1 MPAAFDS
8 STGGLPDG
16 IASGAGTLSGA
27 EPGALLDLIH
37 IATFV
42 IDTEGRIAVWSPA
55 AAELT
60 GRPIEQMLGENLA
73 ELFPAESRPRAEE
86 LFRRVVGSGA
96 TADAGTGIGAG
107 TNAST
112 STSATTIVSNAGIG
126 AGTGGWVGFLPVRR
140 GDGSIFDV
148 GFRAVALKF
157 PGGRD
162 LIQVVATDAGDLRR
176 VEFERTL
183 FEALF
188 DQVPVG
194 IAIYDTDRRYIAVNY
209 ALAAYDGI
217 DTHSHIGH
225 RVEDLLPDIGHSVPL
240 LQQHVLDTGEPVV
253 DMLVKAATRADGPA
267 ERRYWSVSYARL
279 EGRDGRVLGL
289 TALVVDV
296 TERQNAVE
304 RNRLARRRATILNEA
319 NSRIGTSLDVTLTA
333 AELAHVAVP
342 MFCDEAAVYLLDSA
356 TGPRTVA
363 STGARPWPPCG
374 DGGRAGARA
383 GGASAGGTANP
394 IRLHTI
400 AVRGSAEPDGPRE
413 RVGDSLP
420 PIQPGTALFERVI
433 GGRARL
439 FNPDDTEGVGR
450 ADRSILAP
458 LVARGSLIGVARFT
472 RAADRD
478 EFALIDLETADE
490 LAAHAAV
497 SMDNAR
503 LYMRERDTALLLQR
517 TLLPERLPEVEGA
530 QLAFRYRPGSVG
542 AQVGGDWFDV
552 LPLPCRR
559 VAFVVGDV
567 MGSGLQAAGIMG
579 QFRTAARTLARLD
592 LNPALVLREMD
603 ELARSMSESHIATCV
618 YAVYDPIA
626 GECVIASAGH
636 PPPLLVTPGGGVD
649 LVRITP
655 GAPLGVGG
663 QRYEEREFTVEPG
676 SALALY
682 TDGLVEDHDR
692 DIDTGIDEL
701 VGTISKAVS
710 SGVSSATASEAR
722 WLETACD
729 AAFDTLLGPHRA
741 DDATLLIAA
750 LDRFPED
757 RVASWVLTSQP
768 TVAARAREL
777 VRRRLGTWSAQSA
790 PDRGTTGNAS
800 GLPPLP
806 ADVTDVVELL
816 VSELVT
822 NALRYG
828 RGPIGLR
835 LLRGTSTVVCEV
847 SDELDAAPR
856 LRTVH
861 QGDEGGRGLHLVDQ
875 LSKNWGTRT
884 TAHGKIVWF
893 EV

>member
-8 STGGLPDG
+8 STGGLPEG
-16 IASGAGTLSGA
+16 MASGAGSLSGA
-27 EPGALLDLIH
+27 GGGTETGALLDLIR

-42 IDTEGRIAVWSPA
+42 IDVGGRIAVWSPA
-55 AAELT
+55 AADLT
-60 GRPIEQMLGENLA
+60 GRPIEQMLGA
-73 ELFPAESRPRAEE
+73 DVTELFPAEARPRAAE
-86 LFRRVVGSGA
+86 LFRRFSAG
-96 TADAGTGIGAG
+96 GTG
-107 TNAST
+107 T
-112 STSATTIVSNAGIG
+112 
-126 AGTGGWVGFLPVRR
+126 GTGGWVGFLPVLR
-140 GDGSIFDV
+140 GDGSVFDV
-148 GFRAVALKF
+148 GFRAVALRY
-157 PGGRD
+157 PDGRD

-194 IAIYDTDRRYIAVNY
+194 IAIYDTDRRFIGINH
-209 ALAAYDGI
+209 ALSAYNGI
-217 DTHSHIGH
+217 PGRAHLGH
-225 RVEDLLPDIGHSVPL
+225 RVEDLVPDVGDSVPL

-253 DMLVKAATRADGPA
+253 DMLVKAGTPADEPG

-279 EGRDGRVLGL
+279 EGRDGQILGL
-289 TALVVDV
+289 TAVVVDI

-304 RNRLARRRATILNEA
+304 RNRLARRRAAILNEA
-319 NSRIGTSLDVTLTA
+319 NSRIGTSLDVTQTA

-356 TGPRTVA
+356 TGPRTTA
-363 STGARPWPPCG
+363 PGR
-374 DGGRAGARA
+374 GGPLADE
-383 GGASAGGTANP
+383 GTP

-400 AVRGSAEPDGPRE
+400 AIRGSAELDAPLE

-420 PIQPGTALFERVI
+420 PIQPGTALFECI
-433 GGRARL
+433 TGGRARL
-439 FNPDDTEGVGR
+439 CNPQDTEGNVL
-450 ADRSILAP
+450 ADRSIMVP
-458 LVARGSLIGVARFT
+458 LVARGSLIGAVRFT
-472 RAADRD
+472 RGPNRD
-478 EFALIDLETADE
+478 DFALIDLETADE

-503 LYMRERDTALLLQR
+503 LYMRERNTALLLQR

-530 QLAFRYRPGSVG
+530 QVAFRYRPGSVG
-542 AQVGGDWFDV
+542 VQVGGDWFDV

-579 QFRTAARTLARLD
+579 QFRTAARTLAQLD
-592 LNPALVLREMD
+592 LNPAQVLRELD
-603 ELARSMSESHIATCV
+603 ELAGSLSESHIATCV

-636 PPPLLVTPGGGVD
+636 PPPVLVTPGGGVD
-649 LVRITP
+649 LVRLTP

-663 QRYEEREFTVEPG
+663 QRFEEREFAVEPG

-682 TDGLVEDHDR
+682 TDGLVEDRDR
-692 DIDTGIDEL
+692 DIETGIDEL
-701 VGTISKAVS
+701 LGTISKAA
-710 SGVSSATASEAR
+710 SAAPAAGPGEGR
-722 WLETACD
+722 WLEAACD
-729 AAFDTLLGPHRA
+729 AAFESLLGPHRV

-757 RVASWVLTSQP
+757 RVAGWTLTSQP

-777 VRRRLGTWSAQSA
+777 VRRRLDTWSA
-790 PDRGTTGNAS
+790 PTDAS
-800 GLPPLP
+800 DLPPLHS
-806 ADVTDVVELL
+806 DVADVVELL

-835 LLRGTSTVVCEV
+835 LLRGAATVVCEV

-856 LRTVH
+856 LRTVR
-861 QGDEGGRGLHLVDQ
+861 QGDEGGRGLYLVDQ
-875 LSKNWGTRT
+875 LSANWGTRT

>member
-16 IASGAGTLSGA
+16 MASGAGSLSGTGT
-27 EPGALLDLIH
+27 GALLDLIR

-42 IDTEGRIAVWSPA
+42 IDAEGRIAVWSPA
-55 AAELT
+55 AADLT
-60 GRPIEQMLGENLA
+60 GRPIDQMLGTNVA
-73 ELFPAESRPRAEE
+73 ELFPAEARPRAEE
-86 LFRRVVGSGA
+86 LFRRV
-96 TADAGTGIGAG
+96 
-107 TNAST
+107 
-112 STSATTIVSNAGIG
+112 AGIG
-126 AGTGGWVGFLPVRR
+126 SGGWVGVLPVLR
-140 GDGSIFDV
+140 GDGDVFDV
-148 GFRAVALKF
+148 GFRAVALQF
-157 PGGRD
+157 PGGGD
-162 LIQVVATDAGDLRR
+162 LVQVVATDAGDLRR

-194 IAIYDTDRRYIAVNY
+194 IAIYDTDRRFIGVNN
-209 ALAAYDGI
+209 ALAAYNGI
-217 DTHSHIGH
+217 PAGAHIGH
-225 RVEDLLPDIGHSVPL
+225 RVEDMLPDVGQSIPL
-240 LQQHVLDTGEPVV
+240 LQQHVLDTGEPIV
-253 DMLVKAATRADGPA
+253 DMLIKAATPADGLA
-267 ERRYWSVSYARL
+267 DRRYWSVSYARL
-279 EGRDGRVLGL
+279 EGRDGHVLGL

-296 TERQNAVE
+296 TERQNAIE
-304 RNRLARRRATILNEA
+304 RNRLARRRAAILNEA
-319 NSRIGTSLDVTLTA
+319 NSRIGTSLDVTQTA
-333 AELAHVAVP
+333 TELVHVAVP
-342 MFCDEAAVYLLDSA
+342 IFCDEAAVYLLDSA
-356 TGPRTVA
+356 TGPRSA
-363 STGARPWPPCG
+363 
-374 DGGRAGARA
+374 
-383 GGASAGGTANP
+383 ASAGPTSGSRKGTGADVRDVP
-394 IRLHTI
+394 IRLHAI
-400 AVRGSAEPDGPRE
+400 AIHGSAEPDGPHE
-413 RVGDSLP
+413 RIGESLP
-420 PIQPGTALFERVI
+420 PIQPGTALFECVT

-439 FNPDDTEGVGR
+439 FNPQDTEGVGR
-450 ADRSILAP
+450 ADRSIVVP
-458 LVARGSLIGVARFT
+458 LVARGALIGAARFT
-472 RAADRD
+472 RDVDRD

-490 LAAHAAV
+490 LAAHAAI

-552 LPLPCRR
+552 FALPCRR

-579 QFRTAARTLARLD
+579 QFRTAARTLALLD
-592 LNPALVLREMD
+592 LNPALVLRELD
-603 ELARSMSESHIATCV
+603 ELAQSMSESHIATCV
-618 YAVYDPIA
+618 YAVYDPVA
-626 GECVIASAGH
+626 GECVVASAGH
-636 PPPLLVTPGGGVD
+636 PPPLLVTPDGGVD

-663 QRYEEREFTVEPG
+663 QRFEEREFAVEPG

-692 DIDTGIDEL
+692 DIETGIDEL
-701 VGTISKAVS
+701 LGTISKAASSAVGPSSAAAHSGGS
-710 SGVSSATASEAR
+710 SGSGEAA

-729 AAFDTLLGPHRA
+729 AAFESLLGPHRA

-750 LDRFPED
+750 LDRFAED

-777 VRRRLGTWSAQSA
+777 VRRRLETWSTPSNLSGN
-790 PDRGTTGNAS
+790 PDQGPCAS
-800 GLPPLP
+800 DLPPLN
-806 ADVTDVVELL
+806 ADVADVVELL

-835 LLRGTSTVVCEV
+835 LLRGVSTVVCEV

-861 QGDEGGRGLHLVDQ
+861 QGDEGGRGLYLVDQ
-875 LSKNWGTRT
+875 LSANWGTRT

>member
-1 MPAAFDS
+1 M
-8 STGGLPDG
+8 
-16 IASGAGTLSGA
+16 
-27 EPGALLDLIH
+27 
-37 IATFV
+37 V
-42 IDTEGRIAVWSPA
+42 
-55 AAELT
+55 
-60 GRPIEQMLGENLA
+60 
-73 ELFPAESRPRAEE
+73 
-86 LFRRVVGSGA
+86 
-96 TADAGTGIGAG
+96 
-107 TNAST
+107 
-112 STSATTIVSNAGIG
+112 
-126 AGTGGWVGFLPVRR
+126 
-140 GDGSIFDV
+140 
-148 GFRAVALKF
+148 
-157 PGGRD
+157 
-162 LIQVVATDAGDLRR
+162 
-176 VEFERTL
+176 
-183 FEALF
+183 
-188 DQVPVG
+188 
-194 IAIYDTDRRYIAVNY
+194 
-209 ALAAYDGI
+209 
-217 DTHSHIGH
+217 
-225 RVEDLLPDIGHSVPL
+225 
-240 LQQHVLDTGEPVV
+240 
-253 DMLVKAATRADGPA
+253 
-267 ERRYWSVSYARL
+267 
-279 EGRDGRVLGL
+279 
-289 TALVVDV
+289 
-296 TERQNAVE
+296 
-304 RNRLARRRATILNEA
+304 
-319 NSRIGTSLDVTLTA
+319 
-333 AELAHVAVP
+333 
-342 MFCDEAAVYLLDSA
+342 
-356 TGPRTVA
+356 
-363 STGARPWPPCG
+363 
-374 DGGRAGARA
+374 
-383 GGASAGGTANP
+383 
-394 IRLHTI
+394 
-400 AVRGSAEPDGPRE
+400 
-413 RVGDSLP
+413 
-420 PIQPGTALFERVI
+420 
-433 GGRARL
+433 
-439 FNPDDTEGVGR
+439 
-450 ADRSILAP
+450 P

-592 LNPALVLREMD
+592 LNPALVLRELD
-603 ELARSMSESHIATCV
+603 ELAQSMSESHIATCV
-618 YAVYDPIA
+618 YAVYDPVA
-626 GECVIASAGH
+626 GECVVASAGH
-636 PPPLLVTPGGGVD
+636 PPPVLVTPGGGVD
-649 LVRITP
+649 LVQITP

-663 QRYEEREFTVEPG
+663 QRYEEREFAVEPG

-692 DIDTGIDEL
+692 DIETGIDEL
-701 VGTISKAVS
+701 IGTISKAVASGAMS
-710 SGVSSATASEAR
+710 SGAAPSGAASPDVGHSGAATRPGEAR

-777 VRRRLGTWSAQSA
+777 VRRRLGTWSKLSDPDDDQRA
-790 PDRGTTGNAS
+790 PDPSA
-800 GLPPLP
+800 LPLLP
-806 ADVTDVVELL
+806 AEVADVVELL

-828 RGPIGLR
+828 RGQIGLR
-835 LLRGTSTVVCEV
+835 LLRGATTVVCEV

-893 EV
+893 EA

>member
-27 EPGALLDLIH
+27 GTGALLDLIR
-37 IATFV
+37 IATFL
-42 IDTEGRIAVWSPA
+42 IDAEGHVAAWSPA
-55 AAELT
+55 AADLT
-60 GRPIEQMLGENLA
+60 GRPIDEMLGASVA
-73 ELFPAESRPRAEE
+73 ELFPEEDRPRAEG
-86 LFRRVVGSGA
+86 LFRRVAGVGTA
-96 TADAGTGIGAG
+96 TGTATG
-107 TNAST
+107 TS
-112 STSATTIVSNAGIG
+112 S
-126 AGTGGWVGFLPVRR
+126 WVGVLPVQR
-140 GDGSIFDV
+140 GDGTVFDV
-148 GFRAVALKF
+148 GFRAVALRF
-157 PGGRD
+157 PGGSD
-162 LIQVVATDAGDLRR
+162 LVQVVATDAGDLRR

-194 IAIYDTDRRYIAVNY
+194 IAIYDTDRRYIGVNN
-209 ALAAYDGI
+209 ALATYNGVPARA
-217 DTHSHIGH
+217 HIGH
-225 RVEDLLPDIGHSVPL
+225 RVEDLVPDVGETVPL
-240 LQQHVLDTGEPVV
+240 LQQHVLETGEPIV
-253 DMLVKAATRADGPA
+253 DMLIKAATPADGQID
-267 ERRYWSVSYARL
+267 RRYWSVSYARL
-279 EGRDGRVLGL
+279 EGRDGHVLGL

-319 NSRIGTSLDVTLTA
+319 NSRIGTSLDVTQTA
-333 AELAHVAVP
+333 TELVDVAVP
-342 MFCDEAAVYLLDSA
+342 IFCDEAAVYLLDSA
-356 TGPRTVA
+356 TGPRTA
-363 STGARPWPPCG
+363 STATGALDEPIRMHAIAIHP
-374 DGGRAGARA
+374 
-383 GGASAGGTANP
+383 SAG
-394 IRLHTI
+394 
-400 AVRGSAEPDGPRE
+400 PDSTHE

-420 PIQPGTALFERVI
+420 PIQPGTALFECVT

-439 FNPDDTEGVGR
+439 FNPQDTEGVGR
-450 ADRSILAP
+450 ADRSIVVPLA
-458 LVARGSLIGVARFT
+458 ARGSLIGLARFA

-503 LYMRERDTALLLQR
+503 LYVRERDTALLLQR

-530 QLAFRYRPGSVG
+530 QIAFRYRPGSVG

-552 LPLPCRR
+552 FALPCRR

-592 LNPALVLREMD
+592 LTPALVLRELD
-603 ELARSMSESHIATCV
+603 ELARSMSESHIATCL
-618 YAVYDPIA
+618 YAVYDPVA
-626 GECVIASAGH
+626 GECVVASAGH

-649 LVRITP
+649 LVNITP

-663 QRYEEREFTVEPG
+663 QRFEEREFTVEPG
-676 SALALY
+676 SALVLY

-692 DIDTGIDEL
+692 DIETGIDEL
-701 VGTISKAVS
+701 LGTISKASS
-710 SGVSSATASEAR
+710 SGPPSGHGDAS

-729 AAFDTLLGPHRA
+729 AAFESLLGPHRA

-750 LDRFPED
+750 LDRFAED

-777 VRRRLGTWSAQSA
+777 VRRRLETWSAPSA
-790 PDRGTTGNAS
+790 ATSEHAISPNTTD
-800 GLPPLP
+800 LPPLNT
-806 ADVTDVVELL
+806 DVADVVELL

-835 LLRGTSTVVCEV
+835 LLRGISTVVCEV

-861 QGDEGGRGLHLVDQ
+861 QSDEGGRGLYLVDQ
-875 LSKNWGTRT
+875 LSVNWGTRT

>member
-16 IASGAGTLSGA
+16 IASGAGTLAGA
-27 EPGALLDLIH
+27 EPGSLLDLIH

-60 GRPIEQMLGENLA
+60 GRPIERMLGENIA

-86 LFRRVVGSGA
+86 LFRRVVGVGTGA
-96 TADAGTGIGAG
+96 NADVSAGTGAG
-107 TNAST
+107 TSESAST
-112 STSATTIVSNAGIG
+112 SGSTNTSNAGIG
-126 AGTGGWVGFLPVRR
+126 AGTGGWVGFLPVLR
-140 GDGSIFDV
+140 GDGSVFDV

-162 LIQVVATDAGDLRR
+162 LIQVVATDASDLRR

-217 DTHSHIGH
+217 DTHSHIGY
-225 RVEDLLPDIGHSVPL
+225 RVEDLLPDIGHNVPL

-279 EGRDGRVLGL
+279 EGRDGQVLGL
-289 TALVVDV
+289 TALVADV

-319 NSRIGTSLDVTLTA
+319 NSRIGTTLDVTLTA

-356 TGPRTVA
+356 AGPRTAA
-363 STGARPWPPCG
+363 SARTGRSS
-374 DGGRAGARA
+374 GGGSSRAGV
-383 GGASAGGTANP
+383 GVGPGVSANP
-394 IRLHTI
+394 IHLHTI
-400 AVRGSAEPDGPRE
+400 AIRGSAEPDGPRE

-420 PIQPGTALFERVI
+420 PIPPGTALFERVTA
-433 GGRARL
+433 GRARL
-439 FNPDDTEGVGR
+439 FNPNDTEGVGR

-490 LAAHAAV
+490 LATRAAI
-497 SMDNAR
+497 SMGYIQAAA
-503 LYMRERDTALLLQR
+503 RERQEALLLQR

-592 LNPALVLREMD
+592 LNPALVLRELD

-618 YAVYDPIA
+618 YAVYDPIV

-636 PPPLLVTPGGGVD
+636 PPPLLVAPGGGVD
-649 LVRITP
+649 LVRLTP

-663 QRYEEREFTVEPG
+663 QRYEEREFAVEPG

-692 DIDTGIDEL
+692 DIETGIDEL
-701 VGTISKAVS
+701 VGTISKAAS
-710 SGVSSATASEAR
+710 SGASSGTGSEAR

-750 LDRFPED
+750 LDRFAED

-777 VRRRLGTWSAQSA
+777 VRRCLGAWSAQSA
-790 PDRGTTGNAS
+790 PGQGTTGEAA

-806 ADVTDVVELL
+806 ADVTDVAELL

>member
-16 IASGAGTLSGA
+16 ITSGAGSLSGAGTGS
-27 EPGALLDLIH
+27 LLDLIR

-42 IDTEGRIAVWSPA
+42 MDADGRIAAWSPA

-60 GRPIEQMLGENLA
+60 GRPIDQMVGKNVA
-73 ELFPAESRPRAEE
+73 ELFPAETRPRAEE
-86 LFRRVVGSGA
+86 LFRRV
-96 TADAGTGIGAG
+96 THL
-107 TNAST
+107 
-112 STSATTIVSNAGIG
+112 G
-126 AGTGGWVGFLPVRR
+126 AGTGGWVGFLPVVR
-140 GDGSIFDV
+140 GDGDVFDL
-148 GFRAVALKF
+148 GFRAGPLRF
-157 PGGRD
+157 PDGRD
-162 LIQVVATDAGDLRR
+162 LVQVVATDAGDLRR

-194 IAIYDTDRRYIAVNY
+194 VAIYDTDRRYIGVNQ
-209 ALAAYDGI
+209 ALAAYNGLPA
-217 DTHSHIGH
+217 SAHIGH
-225 RVEDLLPDIGHSVPL
+225 RVEDLLPEIGQSVPL

-253 DMLVKAATRADGPA
+253 DTLVKAATLADAPG

-279 EGRDGRVLGL
+279 EGRDGQVLGL
-289 TALVVDV
+289 TALIVDV
-296 TERQNAVE
+296 TERQNSSE

-319 NSRIGTSLDVTLTA
+319 NSRIGTSLDVTMTA

-342 MFCDEAAVYLLDSA
+342 MFCDEAAVYLLDSV
-356 TGPRTVA
+356 TGPRAAAPTRP
-363 STGARPWPPCG
+363 SSDSGNSGSGAPG
-374 DGGRAGARA
+374 E
-383 GGASAGGTANP
+383 P

-400 AVRGSAEPDGPRE
+400 AIRGNAEPGGPHE
-413 RVGDSLP
+413 RIGDSLP
-420 PIQPGTALFERVI
+420 PIQPGTALFERI
-433 GGRARL
+433 TGARARL
-439 FNPDDTEGVGR
+439 FNPQDVEGAGD
-450 ADRSILAP
+450 ADRTILVP
-458 LVARGSLIGVARFT
+458 LVARGSLIGLARFT
-472 RAADRD
+472 RGADRD

-503 LYMRERDTALLLQR
+503 LYVRERDTALLLQR

-530 QLAFRYRPGSVG
+530 QLAYRYRPGSVG

-559 VAFVVGDV
+559 FAFVVGDV

-592 LNPALVLREMD
+592 LSPGLVLREMD
-603 ELARSMSESHIATCV
+603 ELARSMSEAHIATCV
-618 YAVYDPIA
+618 YAVYDPVA
-626 GECVIASAGH
+626 GQCVIASAGH

-649 LVRITP
+649 LVQITP
-655 GAPLGVGG
+655 GAPLGVRG
-663 QRYEEREFTVEPG
+663 QRYEEREFAVEPG

-692 DIDTGIDEL
+692 DIEAGIDEL
-701 VGTISKAVS
+701 VGTISKAAS
-710 SGVSSATASEAR
+710 SGVVLSAAGRSGVPSGSDEAA

-729 AAFDTLLGPHRA
+729 AAFESLLGPHRA

-757 RVASWVLTSQP
+757 RVASWTLTSQP

-777 VRRRLGTWSAQSA
+777 VRRRLETWSTPDDVETGSQS
-790 PDRGTTGNAS
+790 
-800 GLPPLP
+800 PLP
-806 ADVTDVVELL
+806 ADVADVVELL

-835 LLRGTSTVVCEV
+835 LLRGTATVVCEV

>member
-16 IASGAGTLSGA
+16 MASGAGSLSGA
-27 EPGALLDLIH
+27 GTGSLLDLIR

-42 IDTEGRIAVWSPA
+42 IDAEGRIAAWSPA
-55 AAELT
+55 VADLT
-60 GRPIEQMLGENLA
+60 GRPIDQMVGENVA
-73 ELFPAESRPRAEE
+73 ELFPAEARPRAEE
-86 LFRRVVGSGA
+86 LFRRA
-96 TADAGTGIGAG
+96 ANLGAG
-107 TNAST
+107 A
-112 STSATTIVSNAGIG
+112 
-126 AGTGGWVGFLPVRR
+126 GGWVGFLPVVH
-140 GDGSIFDV
+140 GDGDLFDI
-148 GFRAVALKF
+148 GFRAVPLRF
-157 PGGRD
+157 PDGRD
-162 LIQVVATDAGDLRR
+162 LVQVVATDAGDLRR

-194 IAIYDTDRRYIAVNY
+194 IAIYDTDRRYIGVNQ
-209 ALAAYDGI
+209 ALAAYNGLPA
-217 DTHSHIGH
+217 SAHIGR
-225 RVEDLLPDIGHSVPL
+225 RVEDVLPEIGQSVPL
-240 LQQHVLDTGEPVV
+240 LQQRVLETGEPVV
-253 DMLVKAATRADGPA
+253 DTLVKAATLTGVPG

-279 EGRDGRVLGL
+279 EGRNGEVLGL
-289 TALVVDV
+289 TALIADV
-296 TERQNAVE
+296 TERQNAAE

-356 TGPRTVA
+356 TGPRTA
-363 STGARPWPPCG
+363 APTRPSSHSGSGTTAEAPGA
-374 DGGRAGARA
+374 
-383 GGASAGGTANP
+383 P

-400 AVRGSAEPDGPRE
+400 AIRGNAEPDGPRE
-413 RVGDSLP
+413 RIGDSLP
-420 PIQPGTALFERVI
+420 PIQPGTALYERVT

-439 FNPDDTEGVGR
+439 FNPQDVEGAGGT
-450 ADRSILAP
+450 DRTILVP

-472 RAADRD
+472 RGANRD

-503 LYMRERDTALLLQR
+503 LYVRERDTALLLQR
-517 TLLPERLPEVEGA
+517 TLLPERLPELEGA

-552 LPLPCRR
+552 LPLPCHRF
-559 VAFVVGDV
+559 ALVVGDV
-567 MGSGLQAAGIMG
+567 MGSGLEAAGIMG
-579 QFRTAARTLARLD
+579 QFRIAARTLARLD
-592 LNPALVLREMD
+592 LRPGLVLREMD

-618 YAVYDPIA
+618 YAVYDPVA

-636 PPPLLVTPGGGVD
+636 PPPLLFTPGGGVD

-663 QRYEEREFTVEPG
+663 QRYEEREFAVEPG

-682 TDGLVEDHDR
+682 TDGLVEDHGR

-701 VGTISKAVS
+701 LGTIAKAVS
-710 SGVSSATASEAR
+710 SAVVPSGADRSGTWSRPSEAP

-729 AAFDTLLGPHRA
+729 AAFESLLGPHRA

-750 LDRFPED
+750 LDRFPEN

-777 VRRRLGTWSAQSA
+777 VRGRLETWSTLNDAEADDQ
-790 PDRGTTGNAS
+790 
-800 GLPPLP
+800 PPLP
-806 ADVTDVVELL
+806 TDVADAVELL

-835 LLRGTSTVVCEV
+835 LLRGESTVVCEV

-875 LSKNWGTRT
+875 LSKSWGTRT